1 VAQVM
6 KQPESADRTY
16 FLFANPYPYFMASER
31 STKQIKSEQ
40 CATELMET
48 IHPIMQFIRTEMRS
62 QREPSLSVPQFRL
75 LAFLNRHPGISLSEV
90 AEHLGVTRATASAM
104 TDRLVQ
110 RRYVDRAVHPQER
123 RQIMLKLTNNGQDLL
138 EQMRDRTRR
147 KIADLLDGLAIE
159 QLAEVSAGLTL
170 LGHIFQQTESDRNVS

>member
-1 VAQVM
+1 
-6 KQPESADRTY
+6 
-16 FLFANPYPYFMASER
+16 MASER
-31 STKQIKSEQ
+31 SIDPKKSDKQIKSEQ

-48 IHPIMQFIRTEMRS
+48 IHPIMQFIRIEMRS

-110 RRYVDRAVHPQER
+110 RSYVDRAVHPQER
-123 RQIMLKLTNNGQDLL
+123 RQIMLKLTDAGQALL
-138 EQMRDRTRR
+138 EQMRDRTRH
-147 KIADLLDGLAIE
+147 KIADLLEGLAIE
-159 QLAEVSAGLTL
+159 QLAEVSAGLAL
-170 LGHIFQQTESDRNVS
+170 LGHVFEAADSD

>member
-1 VAQVM
+1 
-6 KQPESADRTY
+6 
-16 FLFANPYPYFMASER
+16 MASER
-31 STKQIKSEQ
+31 SIKQIKSEQ

-48 IHPIMQFIRTEMRS
+48 IHPIMQFIRMEMRG

-75 LAFLNRHPGISLSEV
+75 LAFVDRHPGISLSEV
-90 AEHLGVTRATASAM
+90 AEHLGVTRATASTM

-110 RRYVDRAVHPQER
+110 RHYVDRAVHPQER
-123 RQIMLKLTNNGQDLL
+123 RQIMLKLTNDGQDLL

-159 QLAEVSAGLTL
+159 QLAEVSASLTL
-170 LGHIFQQTESDRNVS
+170 LGHVFKAADSD

>member
-1 VAQVM
+1 
-6 KQPESADRTY
+6 
-16 FLFANPYPYFMASER
+16 MASER
-31 STKQIKSEQ
+31 SIKQIKSEQ

-62 QREPSLSVPQFRL
+62 QREPTLSVPQFRL

-90 AEHLGVTRATASAM
+90 AEHLGVTRATASTM

-110 RRYVDRAVHPQER
+110 RQYVDRAIHPKER
-123 RQIMLKLTNNGQDLL
+123 RQIMLKLTNDGEDLL

-159 QLAEVSAGLTL
+159 QLAEVSASLTL
-170 LGHIFQQTESDRNVS
+170 LGHVFKAADSD